1 MYMYGEYNIITSN
14 EFNKYSD
21 EPYLFMQWKKKK
33 DETVVKWTWSKD
45 K

>member
-1 MYMYGEYNIITSN
+1 MYMYGEYNITSN

-33 DETVVKWTWSKD
+33 MKLL
-45 K
+45 